1 MKTASLFVAALPAA
15 LALSCG
21 NPDNQV
27 VGTLSATA
35 NSPVV
40 SFDHIRSVISGTATL
55 KDAGGQSALAS
66 VVIISDQKN
75 LCDALKA
82 HPDYFH
88 TSQAGNIAL
97 ILFAPADRLGVF
109 AQGRDPHTGAVV
121 YATNGP
127 PSTVVAIPANDG
139 FYISLTNFDLGE
151 GGQGNGTFEGLFQDV
166 GGNGAV
172 HDLYGRFK
180 STVCSGIS
188 TVQLP

>member
-1 MKTASLFVAALPAA
+1 MKTAPLLAAA

-27 VGTLSATA
+27 VGNLSATA

-40 SFDHIRSVISGTATL
+40 SFDNIRSVISGTATL
-55 KDAGGQSALAS
+55 KDSGGQSSIAS

-88 TSQAGNIAL
+88 TPQVGNVAL
-97 ILFAPADRLGVF
+97 ILYAPADRLGVF
-109 AQGRDPHTGAVV
+109 SQGRDPHTGAVV

-127 PSTVVAIPANDG
+127 PAPVVAIPASDG
-139 FYISLTNFDLGE
+139 AFISLTNFDLGE
-151 GGQGNGTFEGLFQDV
+151 GGQGSGSFEGLFQDQ
-166 GGNGAV
+166 GGTGAL

-188 TVQLP
+188 GVQLP